1 MVVLKN
7 IAGEIRNKV
16 IIAYLQALYDL
27 LDYDGM
33 KSILK
38 EANLLEIKNYRDV
51 DPEGNTDFRIFQEI
65 IEAQNCLLYGCTDLL
80 IELGKKFAF
89 YLFPFGKP
97 LSEILF
103 ELNELVDVD
112 WSITVEKQSEEE
124 IIVKVQ
130 NCIFMCESEKKYE
143 LLIGFILQ
151 NLENV
156 YPPSKRFI
164 YTGMQEVINNKNML
178 TTFLKFKIEDI
189 N

>member
-1 MVVLKN
+1 MVILRN
-7 IAGEIRNKV
+7 STGTIRNKL

-38 EANLLEIKNYRDV
+38 EANLLNIKNYREV
-51 DPEGNTDFRIFQEI
+51 NPEGRMNFNIFLRI
-65 IEAQNCLLYGCTDLL
+65 IEAQNCLLYRCTDLL
-80 IELGKKFAF
+80 VELGKKFAF

-97 LSEILF
+97 ISEILAD
-103 ELNELVDVD
+103 LNELIDMD
-112 WSITVEKQSEEE
+112 WNIRVEKQSKEEL
-124 IIVKVQ
+124 IVRVE
-130 NCIFMCESEKKYE
+130 NCVFICESEQKYE

-151 NLENV
+151 NLENI

-164 YTGMQEVINNKNML
+164 YMGFHEELNDKNIL